1 MTDSIEY
8 AADSSSYDTKQV
20 SAAGL
25 PDSDKAVVLRELFNS
40 IRYGIKSQVVL
51 LLQAYP
57 DLANLTDTQG
67 FSSIHWAAKKGD
79 RELLQILFDSGASL
93 DQPTASD
100 SKMMPM
106 HWAASDGKVSSLAFL
121 LEKRQDINAQ
131 DANGCTPVVVAAQH
145 DQLDCVIFLIKNGAD
160 TTLRDTNG
168 DTALHWGAYKG
179 YTGMVGLLSYLLPQ
193 DLDCEDTFGQVT
205 KSLNFDCYRAQ

>member
-8 AADSSSYDTKQV
+8 AADSSSNDTKQV

-40 IRYGIKSQVVL
+40 IRYGIKSQVIL

-106 HWAASDGKVSSLAFL
+106 HWACS
-121 LEKRQDINAQ
+121 
-131 DANGCTPVVVAAQH
+131 
-145 DQLDCVIFLIKNGAD
+145 
-160 TTLRDTNG
+160 
-168 DTALHWGAYKG
+168 
-179 YTGMVGLLSYLLPQ
+179 
-193 DLDCEDTFGQVT
+193 
-205 KSLNFDCYRAQ
+205 